1 MGAMMGTG
9 VGLTI
14 GFIFGGVQILRFV
27 VLMMSHAKAD
37 ATGTE
42 VARALEEQCTRSLN
56 ICCLVQL
63 HSVSSYLLALCVP
76 LPYSKVEASY

>member
-27 VLMMSHAKAD
+27 VILMSHTKAD

-63 HSVSSYLLALCVP
+63 HSVSSYLLALYAAVP
-76 LPYSKVEASY
+76 CSKFEASY